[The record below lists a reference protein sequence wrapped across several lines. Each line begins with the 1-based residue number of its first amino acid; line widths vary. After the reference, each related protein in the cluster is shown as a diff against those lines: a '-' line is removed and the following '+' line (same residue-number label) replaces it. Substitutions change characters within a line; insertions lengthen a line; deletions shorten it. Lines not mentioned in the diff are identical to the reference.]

1 MSEEQQAPAETTQ
14 PSTPEAPPQETTLE
28 DVYKTYNVEETA
40 QEFKAQPQ
48 QPQPQTPQPPVQP
61 VQEQHIPVPDPTLDP
76 TGYKAWETARYK
88 DQVALR
94 QALTQVAGK
103 LNQYEA
109 AAKQQAEE
117 ADIKRAVEQVNQ
129 HLGDSKLDPDVVEI
143 SLGAEARRDPRF
155 LNLWNNRAKNP
166 KAFQEGVKAFANK
179 LGKKF
184 SMRVDP
190 QIAENQRALKEATS
204 TKATTAPAESET
216 DAIGKLSGNAFDRAL
231 DKYRA
236 HQ

>member
-1 MSEEQQAPAETTQ
+1 MSEEATKPAETQ
-14 PSTPEAPPQETTLE
+14 QSAPEAPQETTLE
-28 DVYKTYNVEETA
+28 DVYKTFNVEDTA
-40 QEFKAQPQ
+40 QEFSAKPQ
-48 QPQPQTPQPPVQP
+48 QPQQQPAQP
-61 VQEQHIPVPDPTLDP
+61 VQEGNIPIPDPTLDP
-76 TGYKAWETARYK
+76 SGYKAWETQRYR
-88 DQVALR
+88 DQQALR

-103 LNQYEA
+103 LNQFEQA
-109 AAKQQAEE
+109 AQQRAEE

-129 HLGDSKLDPDVVEI
+129 HLGESKLDPDVVEI

-155 LNLWNNRAKNP
+155 LALWNNRQKNP
-166 KAFQEGVKAFANK
+166 KAFNEGVKAFANK

-204 TKATTAPAESET
+204 TKATTAPEESET
-216 DAIGKLSGNAFDRAL
+216 DKLGKLTGNAFDRAL
-231 DKYRA
+231 DKFRA

>member
-1 MSEEQQAPAETTQ
+1 MSDEATKPAETTQ
-14 PSTPEAPPQETTLE
+14 QSAPEAPQEATLE

-40 QEFKAQPQ
+40 QEFKAQPTQQTQTQ
-48 QPQPQTPQPPVQP
+48 QPAQP
-61 VQEQHIPVPDPTLDP
+61 VQDQHLSIPDPTLDP
-76 TGYKAWETARYK
+76 AGHKAWAAEQQRNLGT
-88 DQVALR
+88 LR
-94 QALTQVAGK
+94 QALQGVAGEIHK
-103 LNQYEA
+103 ERVARAQA
-109 AAKQQAEE
+109 AEE

-155 LNLWNNRAKNP
+155 LALWNNRQKNP

-184 SMRVDP
+184 AMRVDP

-204 TKATTAPAESET
+204 TKATTAPEDSET
-216 DAIGKLSGNAFDRAL
+216 DKIGKLTGNAFDRAL